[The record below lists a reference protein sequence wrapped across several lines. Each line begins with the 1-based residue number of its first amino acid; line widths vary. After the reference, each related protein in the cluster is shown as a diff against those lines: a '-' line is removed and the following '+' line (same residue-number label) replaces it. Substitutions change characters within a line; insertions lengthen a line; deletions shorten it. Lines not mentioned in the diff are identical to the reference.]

1 MSDAQHYRTKAEVA
15 QYQEKDPITHAKQV
29 ILDKKY
35 ASKKAIEE
43 IDARVKQRV
52 QECVDFADAS
62 PFADADWVFKGVYKQ
77 EDYPFIKD

>member
-1 MSDAQHYRTKAEVA
+1 MSDAQHYRTKEEVA
-15 QYQEKDPITHAKQV
+15 KYQEKDPINHAKQV
-29 ILDKKY
+29 LLDKKY
-35 ASKKAIEE
+35 ATKKAVEE

-62 PFADADWVFKGVYKQ
+62 PFAPSDWVFKGVYKQ